1 MFRRTLPFA
10 TTLLLLSGL
19 LAAQRAPALQS
30 AGADRL
36 TFEVASIKQN
46 KSGSLSGGANA
57 QPGGRVT
64 VRNTSLYD
72 LVRNGQGLQP
82 YEIAAGE
89 RLPAWITSD
98 RWDIE
103 AKGPEQ
109 ATQPQLRTMLQNL
122 LNDRFKLVTR
132 RETRDVPV
140 YALVLS
146 RSDRRLGPQL
156 RQSPADCA
164 ALAAAAR
171 AADAGPGGPRQC
183 GRDVGPGLI
192 SAIGTTFPD
201 FARGL
206 SLSTGRFVMDATGL
220 TGRFDLD
227 LKWTPDQVIGG
238 AGAQTDG
245 ISLFAA
251 IQEQLGLR
259 LEARQAPIN
268 VLVVESAERPA
279 ED

>member
-1 MFRRTLPFA
+1 MSRRLLLFA
-10 TTLLLLSGL
+10 TSLLLLSGL
-19 LAAQRAPALQS
+19 VAAQAPTP
-30 AGADRL
+30 GPTDRL

-82 YEIAAGE
+82 YEVAAGE
-89 RLPAWITSD
+89 RLPSWVTTD

-109 ATQPQLRTMLQNL
+109 ASQPQLRTMLQNL

-132 RETRDVPV
+132 RDTRDVPV
-140 YALVLS
+140 YALVLA
-146 RSDRRLGPQL
+146 RVDRRLGAQL
-156 RQSPADCA
+156 RQSAADCA

-171 AADAGPGGPRQC
+171 TADAGPGGPRQC
-183 GRDVGPGLI
+183 GRDVGPGVI
-192 SAIGTTFPD
+192 SAIGTTLPD

-206 SLSTGRFVMDATGL
+206 SLNTGRFVMDATGL
-220 TGRFDLD
+220 TGRFDID

-238 AGAQTDG
+238 AGAQNDG
-245 ISLFAA
+245 TSLFAA

-259 LEARQAPIN
+259 LDARQAPVN
-268 VLVVESAERPA
+268 VLVIESAERPV

>member
-1 MFRRTLPFA
+1 MRLLTLGILVA
-10 TTLLLLSGL
+10 VGSGL
-19 LAAQRAPALQS
+19 VVAQSQTGPAAS
-30 AGADRL
+30 AARP
-36 TFEVASIKQN
+36 TFEVASIKPN
-46 KSGSLSGGANA
+46 KSGSTSSGANA

-64 VRNTSLYD
+64 IRNTSLYD

-89 RLPAWITSD
+89 RLPSWIATE

-109 ATQPQLRTMLQNL
+109 ATQPQLRSTLQNL
-122 LNDRFKLVTR
+122 VIDRFKLVTR

-156 RQSPADCA
+156 KQSTADCA
-164 ALAAAAR
+164 ALAAAR
-171 AADAGPGGPRQC
+171 TADAPPGSRQC
-183 GRDVGPGLI
+183 GRDVGPGVI
-192 SAIGTTFPD
+192 SQVGTTIPE

-206 SLSTGRFVMDATGL
+206 SLNTGRFVMDATGL
-220 TGRFDLD
+220 TGRFDLE
-227 LKWTPDQVIGG
+227 LRWTPDQGTGNVG
-238 AGAQTDG
+238 ALADG
-245 ISLFAA
+245 TSLFTA

-259 LEARQAPIN
+259 LDARQAPVE
-268 VLVVESAERPA
+268 VLVIESAERPT

>member
-1 MFRRTLPFA
+1 MMCRRMLPFA
-10 TTLLLLSGL
+10 TARVLLSCL
-19 LAAQRAPALQS
+19 VAAQTPAAPQS
-30 AGADRL
+30 AGVDRL

-46 KSGSLSGGANA
+46 KSGSTSGGANA

-64 VRNTSLYD
+64 VRNTTLYD
-72 LVRNGQGLQP
+72 LVRNGQGLR
-82 YEIAAGE
+82 EIVAGE
-89 RLPAWITSD
+89 RLPSWIITD

-109 ATQPQLRTMLQNL
+109 ASQPQLRTMLQNL
-122 LNDRFKLVTR
+122 LLDRFKLVTR

-146 RSDRRLGPQL
+146 RADRRLGPQL
-156 RQSPADCA
+156 RQSTADCA
-164 ALAAAAR
+164 ALAAAAG
-171 AADAGPGGPRQC
+171 ARQC

-192 SAIGTTFPD
+192 AAVGTTLPD

-206 SLSTGRFVMDATGL
+206 SQNTGRFVMDATGL
-220 TGRFDLD
+220 TGRFDID

-238 AGAQTDG
+238 AGAQSDG
-245 ISLFAA
+245 TSLFAA

>member
-1 MFRRTLPFA
+1 
-10 TTLLLLSGL
+10 
-19 LAAQRAPALQS
+19 
-30 AGADRL
+30 
-36 TFEVASIKQN
+36 
-46 KSGSLSGGANA
+46 
-57 QPGGRVT
+57 
-64 VRNTSLYD
+64 
-72 LVRNGQGLQP
+72 LQP
-82 YEIAAGE
+82 YEIAADD
-89 RLPAWITSD
+89 RVPSWVKSD

-109 ATQPQLRTMLQNL
+109 ATQPQLRAMVQNL
-122 LNDRFKLVTR
+122 VNDRFKLVTR

-156 RQSPADCA
+156 KQSTADCT

-171 AADAGPGGPRQC
+171 TADAAPGGARQC

-192 SAIGTTFPD
+192 STIGTTLPD

-220 TGRFDLD
+220 TGLFDVE
-227 LKWTPDQVIGG
+227 LKWTPDQAVGG

-245 ISLFAA
+245 TSLFAA

-268 VLVVESAERPA
+268 ILVIESAERA
-279 ED
+279 TED

>member
-1 MFRRTLPFA
+1 MVLGTHAVPIALV
-10 TTLLLLSGL
+10 LLSCL
-19 LAAQRAPALQS
+19 VAAQTPAAGPS
-30 AGADRL
+30 AGVDRL

-46 KSGSLSGGANA
+46 KSGSSSSGANA

-82 YEIAAGE
+82 YEISAGE
-89 RLPAWITSD
+89 RLPAWVTTD

-109 ATQPQLRTMLQNL
+109 ASQAQLRTMLQNL

-132 RETRDVPV
+132 REMRDVPV
-140 YALVLS
+140 YALVVA
-146 RSDRRLGPQL
+146 RADRRLGTQL
-156 RQSPADCA
+156 RQSTADCA
-164 ALAAAAR
+164 ALAAAGR
-171 AADAGPGGPRQC
+171 TADAGPGGPRQC

-192 SAIGTTFPD
+192 SAVGTTIPD

-206 SLSTGRFVMDATGL
+206 SLNTGRFVMDATGL
-220 TGRFDLD
+220 TGRFDID
-227 LKWTPDQVIGG
+227 LKWTPDQAIGN

-245 ISLFAA
+245 TSLFAA
-251 IQEQLGLR
+251 LEEQLGLR
-259 LEARQAPIN
+259 LDARQAPVN
-268 VLVVESAERPA
+268 VLVIESAERPA